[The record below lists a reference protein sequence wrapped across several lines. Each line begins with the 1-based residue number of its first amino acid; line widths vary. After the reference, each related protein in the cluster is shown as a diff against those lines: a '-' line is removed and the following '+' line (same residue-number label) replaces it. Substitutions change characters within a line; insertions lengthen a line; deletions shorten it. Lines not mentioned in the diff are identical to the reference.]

1 MFPLGGWAV
10 AQVKLGACAGAA
22 WFPKEKELPL
32 DGSRPQPIRGLKREL
47 KDRSWVKGSLK
58 IALGLLTDSAVKLVE
73 TGPETMLPQ
82 EGMFSEPESAVE
94 NGIKFFL

>member
-22 WFPKEKELPL
+22 WFPEKKELPL
-32 DGSRPQPIRGLKREL
+32 DDSRLQPIKGLKREL
-47 KDRSWVKGSLK
+47 EDRSWVKGSLK
-58 IALGLLTDSAVKLVE
+58 IARGLLTDSAGKLVE

-82 EGMFSEPESAVE
+82 EDMFSEPGSAME
-94 NGIKFFL
+94 NRMKFFL